1 MGKLDK
7 AWFEKPIGIVI
18 LNVIAGLLVV
28 VITSFVIQ
36 GV

>member
-1 MGKLDK
+1 MSKLNK
-7 AWFEKPIGIVI
+7 AWFEEPIGIVI

-28 VITSFVIQ
+28 VITSFAIQ